1 MPHPCP
7 SPKERGVV
15 SNKTKKTMEKNCM
28 NCMRVVPIYD
38 GAVRVGQR
46 CPVNDMRVNA
56 RMTCEEW
63 RSDDFGRDK
72 IAAY

>member
-1 MPHPCP
+1 
-7 SPKERGVV
+7 
-15 SNKTKKTMEKNCM
+15 MEKNCM